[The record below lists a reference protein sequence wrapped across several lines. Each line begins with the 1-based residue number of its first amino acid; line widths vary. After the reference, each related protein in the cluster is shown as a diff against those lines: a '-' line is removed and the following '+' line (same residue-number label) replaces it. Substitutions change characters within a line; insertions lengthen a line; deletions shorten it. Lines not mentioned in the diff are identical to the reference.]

1 MMENTRAISDIKIGN
16 RARKDMGD
24 IAGLAASIADVGLLH
39 PVVISKT
46 GELIAGE
53 RRIRAFELLGKTK
66 IPVTVADLAEIV
78 RGEHAENEQR
88 KDFTLT
94 EAVAIKRAVEP
105 LMAAEAK
112 VRMVGGKGA
121 DGSGGRGKKAKPGA
135 NLAQGKGKTR
145 DNVAKHTGKKA
156 SSLAKAE
163 KVIDA
168 AEAEPEKFAPL
179 VEEMDRTGKVDGAYK
194 QLKTLKASPVDTAK
208 ADRAEAKSVASKA
221 SDVMPDATADDSAMK
236 AKADRAEQAAAA
248 KQAAL
253 KPKLTVEPT
262 AAAKPKPGDN
272 PAATGV
278 KLIDLIEHLGRINV
292 GVTVARMSNDD
303 RITLMTQ
310 IVQAHAWLNK
320 TAVEVAI
327 SGGAN
332 LGKLAPVGL
341 RFEAL
346 DFLKA
351 ASARIETELAARPV
365 AVPGIV
371 E

>member
-66 IPVTVADLAEIV
+66 ILVTVVDLAEIV

-194 QLKTLKASPVDTAK
+194 QLKTLKASP
-208 ADRAEAKSVASKA
+208 ADI
-221 SDVMPDATADDSAMK
+221 
-236 AKADRAEQAAAA
+236 AKADRAEQTAAAA
-248 KQAAL
+248 K
-253 KPKLTVEPT
+253 
-262 AAAKPKPGDN
+262 
-272 PAATGV
+272 
-278 KLIDLIEHLGRINV
+278 
-292 GVTVARMSNDD
+292 
-303 RITLMTQ
+303 
-310 IVQAHAWLNK
+310 
-320 TAVEVAI
+320 
-327 SGGAN
+327 
-332 LGKLAPVGL
+332 
-341 RFEAL
+341 
-346 DFLKA
+346 
-351 ASARIETELAARPV
+351 ARPV
-365 AVPGIV
+365 AAPSVSACDEMPDVAAPHGTTPAGQRRFNFLYRASQAIDYGKHIAFEDAEPSEITLEIIAAAHGAASV
-371 E
+371 WTDVVSALQQRAGVTAGDGVMKGKADRAEGDSVDPLALPEFLKR